1 MQTARIREEL
11 DEHEFV
17 FIDGAV
23 ATTPSEGAAVVT
35 NEFYGYIPNTTND
48 VGQYSDLVVGLVE
61 YVRSQGPFDGV
72 MGFSEGGMMAALLL
86 IEDARNSFA
95 GFKCGIFFS
104 AAVPFDPDVVRTRH
118 LRCIDPTIDG
128 VVVHVPT
135 AVIVEK
141 NFARLRH
148 LSPLDKLWPDDEE
161 ALVSICAEAS
171 REVVRHDLGHHVPGS
186 ASTTEGLTATLQA
199 IERTIERASELYS

>member
-1 MQTARIREEL
+1 
-11 DEHEFV
+11 
-17 FIDGAV
+17 
-23 ATTPSEGAAVVT
+23 
-35 NEFYGYIPNTTND
+35 
-48 VGQYSDLVVGLVE
+48 
-61 YVRSQGPFDGV
+61 
-72 MGFSEGGMMAALLL
+72 MGFSEGGTMAALLL
-86 IEDARNSFA
+86 IEDARHSFA

-104 AAVPFDPDVVRTRH
+104 SAVPFDPDVVRTRH

-128 VVVHVPT
+128 VVIHVPT

-161 ALVSICAEAS
+161 ALVSICAES
-171 REVVRHDLGHHVPGS
+171 VREVVRHDLGHHVPGS
-186 ASTTEGLTATLQA
+186 ASSTEGLTATLQA